1 MCVHMRILANRNKN
15 EENRKLENTFPFLL
29 FVQYIVCQL
38 LYFAVLHQTDNKTSI
53 SKISYMVKT
62 YGSRSPPS
70 PNLDKAIISFDKF
83 DQYWFISSITWS
95 LYSTFIQLKGGLF
108 TWPNQDNQMNMT
120 ENSEHDQKIDN
131 DEY

>member
-1 MCVHMRILANRNKN
+1 M
-15 EENRKLENTFPFLL
+15 
-29 FVQYIVCQL
+29 QYIVCQL

-53 SKISYMVKT
+53 SKTSYMVNT